1 MRKITTFLA
10 LLLTCIIGATAA
22 DFVPQAGTKYLIKC
36 KGDSKYVL
44 WNSSCVLSGTDSKV
58 ILSNWAQFDSRSLF
72 SIEGDATN
80 GYTIRSVKDNT
91 QYVYAINTNDA
102 NSNVGVKAVSETPG
116 DECVWKI
123 VAQGDG
129 WNIIPKNG
137 EYSWNNRGSYNGN
150 AHVGMWNSNA
160 SANDI
165 WYIKPVDDVV
175 DEVVAGL
182 SNITTGTD
190 LGLFSTSYANAVNT
204 NATAY
209 KTSQSEEAL
218 ANLGALAVNKI
229 SYINLPTGYYRIK
242 SCANDGNGS
251 NFSVFDGTYLFTD
264 IVNYPNAART
274 LANVPL
280 DEAKAKNNYVWKITR
295 GELPSATVGIV
306 NGQGKGV
313 NNGTNYNTINLGLSD
328 YYTTGAIYFTQG
340 LHITNQGIHTVGG
353 TNQNA
358 NAEATRSNPFTM
370 TGWAHSDSKGSA
382 YIFEPVSMDG
392 VTAYTVNVT
401 GAEGYVT
408 LNSTNEVAKNGGF
421 FLLSSAPQVADFT
434 AATVAN
440 YDAAVSIEGNTIN
453 VNYTYKLEYIKPLAE
468 AALAKTGVGYPTA
481 NAATR
486 TALAEAVKGTD
497 ATAIGNALKAF
508 QTSTED
514 IQLPEDGKAYYIKVP
529 YINGTANYLYSDG
542 NNETSNRVGNKAD
555 DQITDKNDKVFV
567 CHIVNGK
574 YMFATNHGT
583 YLSWADSGDGTKS
596 YKTSAQ
602 TTTYVAQNDWTI
614 EPATLE
620 KGAGIVSLTNRADV
634 FGYVQMKG
642 LGKDGT
648 TTYYLNSRINDA
660 FVAAHSADKF
670 YDANNGVN
678 RSCYYQFE
686 EVEYPNTITFHDAT
700 GINGVSHIAT
710 FSAPFATIIPEGVKA
725 YYVSAKG
732 AEATMTAIDAQA
744 IPANQGVILTSESG
758 DAATMVPAASE
769 TAATITGNQL
779 GHSAGAAKTLTAGEG
794 YILGNGTEG
803 TAFYPCKA
811 GSLPSN
817 KAYLLG
823 NGENAIVMNFGNAVT
838 GINTI
843 AAPASAK
850 APIFDLSGR
859 RVVKATKG
867 LYIQNGKKFI
877 VK

>member
-1 MRKITTFLA
+1 MKKITTFLA

-22 DFVPQAGTKYLIKC
+22 DFVPKAGAKYLIKC

-44 WNSSCVLSGTDSKV
+44 WNNSCVKSATDNTV
-58 ILSNWAQFDSRSLF
+58 ILSNWAQYDYRSFF
-72 SIEGDATN
+72 SIEGDATK

-91 QYVYAINTNDA
+91 QYVFAVNTNDA
-102 NSNVGVKAVSETPG
+102 DGNVGVKAVTGTPG
-116 DECVWKI
+116 NECVWKI

-137 EYSWNNRGSYNGN
+137 EYSWNNRGGYNGN
-150 AHVGMWNSNA
+150 AHVGMWSSNSN
-160 SANDI
+160 ANDI
-165 WYIKPVDDVV
+165 WYIQTV
-175 DEVVAGL
+175 E
-182 SNITTGTD
+182 D
-190 LGLFSTSYANAVNT
+190 LANAMIVGT
-204 NATAY
+204 SIGSINADC
-209 KTSQSEEAL
+209 KTTVLAKAKAFNEGEGTEAQFNEFVA
-218 ANLGALAVNKI
+218 ANSAAA

-242 SCANDGNGS
+242 SCANDGDGS

-264 IVNYPNAART
+264 IVNYPNVTKT

-280 DEAKAKNNYVWKITR
+280 EEAKAKNNYVWKITR

-313 NNGTNYNTINLGLSD
+313 NNGTNYSTINLGLSD

-340 LHITNQGIHTVGG
+340 LHITNQRQHTV
-353 TNQNA
+353 NNSQNKS
-358 NAEATRSNPFTM
+358 AEATRSNPFTM
-370 TGWAHSDSKGSA
+370 TGWDHSDSKGSA
-382 YIFEPVSMDG
+382 YIFEPVSMDD

-421 FLLSSAPQVADFT
+421 FLLSSAPQKSDFT

-468 AALAKTGVGYPTA
+468 AALAKTGVGYPKA
-481 NAATR
+481 DAATR

-574 YMFATNHGT
+574 YIFATNHGT
-583 YLSWADSGDGTKS
+583 YLSWADSGDGNKS

-686 EVEYPNTITFHDAT
+686 EAAEYPNTINFNAAQN
-700 GINGVSHIAT
+700 INGVSHIAT
-710 FSAPFATIIPEGVKA
+710 FSAPFATIIPTGVKA

-732 AEATMTAIDAQA
+732 TEATMTAIDAQA

-758 DAATMVPAASE
+758 DAATMVPAAGE

-803 TAFYPCKA
+803 IAFYPCKA

-823 NGENAIVMNFGNAVT
+823 NGESAIVMNFGNAVT

-867 LYIQNGKKFI
+867 LYIQNGKKVI